1 MLHELENT
9 PKVVGVKQVRRA
21 LLNGRATR
29 VYLARD
35 ADPQLAQPLER
46 QARERGVDITWA
58 ESMKALGR
66 ACGIAVGAACGAVV
80 SSTDGAER
88 GQKSKAH

>member
-29 VYLARD
+29 VARD

-66 ACGIAVGAACGAVV
+66 ACGIAVGAACGAIV
-80 SSTDGAER
+80 SSADGAER
-88 GQKSKAH
+88 GQKPKAH

>member
-35 ADPQLAQPLER
+35 ADPKVTEPLADLCAQ
-46 QARERGVDITWA
+46 RGVPVEWVP
-58 ESMKALGR
+58 SMKELGT
-66 ACGIAVGAACGAVV
+66 ACGIAVGSAAAAA
-80 SSTDGAER
+80 TA
-88 GQKSKAH
+88 